1 MSTECESDPAWF
13 RKEHPIEVR
22 EDISFNAYSSD
33 GEVGIMM
40 DPDMAD
46 LDVQAGEVA
55 FLFGKSKDEL
65 WFMPHFGSFVKVS
78 FDPEEATVAS
88 KLYDQPTGVY
98 RSLSMI
104 QDVRVS
110 VPVYHDALSMIP
122 VDAAGEDAA
131 CNGNDAEWDAEW
143 EERDVDE

>member
-1 MSTECESDPAWF
+1 MPTECESDPAWF

-22 EDISFNAYSSD
+22 EDISFNAYSLD
-33 GEVGIMM
+33 GEVGIML
-40 DPDMAD
+40 DADMAD

-78 FDPEEATVAS
+78 FDPEEEPVAS

-104 QDVRVS
+104 QDVRFN

-122 VDAAGEDAA
+122 VAAAGEDAA
-131 CNGNDAEWDAEW
+131 CNGDDAEW
-143 EERDVDE
+143 EEGDVDE